1 MKVAVVGGG
10 STYTPELV
18 DGIARLQHLSGVD
31 ELVLTDP
38 AEERLS
44 LVTGISREDL
54 RQVRAIPGG
63 SCPPPILTVPC
74 QMPQSFSS
82 S

>member
-18 DGIARLQHLSGVD
+18 DGIARLQHLVHVD

-38 AEERLS
+38 AESGSRLS
-44 LVTGISREDL
+44 PESRSGSSPSTGSPRM
-54 RQVRAIPGG
+54 
-63 SCPPPILTVPC
+63 SSPPPILAMPC
-74 QMPQSFSS
+74 QMPRSFSS